1 MADMT
6 PLIVALVILFVFLP
20 YISDGILSVFHHPI
34 ISIISILTL
43 VWFTTKSPGLG
54 ILGLLVVGA
63 LYLERNRRTLFTAW
77 SRAPRMPEDREF
89 PVSPSMKFVDYE
101 VPSVSRHPFEPA
113 GGCNANSNE
122 WSAVAPT
129 INQKK
134 VLQSVPPG
142 SATWPVLV
150 KAFAS

>member
-6 PLIVALVILFVFLP
+6 PLIVLLVILFVLMP
-20 YISDGILSVFHHPI
+20 YFGDGILSIFHHPL
-34 ISIISILTL
+34 ISVIVL
-43 VWFTTKSPGLG
+43 VGLIWFTSKSPGLG
-54 ILGLLVVGA
+54 ILGLLVIGA

-89 PVSPSMKFVDYE
+89 PVSPSLRFVNYQ

-113 GGCNANSNE
+113 GGCDANSNE

-129 INQKK
+129 INEKK
-134 VLQSVPPG
+134 VLKTVPPG
-142 SATWPVLV
+142 AEGGPVIL
-150 KAFAS
+150 KTFA

>member
-1 MADMT
+1 MT
-6 PLIVALVILFVFLP
+6 PLIVLLVVLFVLMPF
-20 YISDGILSVFHHPI
+20 ISEGILSVFHHPI
-34 ISIISILTL
+34 ISIIAILAL
-43 VWFTTKSPGLG
+43 VYMTSKSPGLG
-54 ILGLLVVGA
+54 ILGLLVIGG

-77 SRAPRMPEDREF
+77 SHAPRMPEDREF
-89 PVSPSMKFVDYE
+89 PVSPSLKFVDYE
-101 VPSVSRHPFEPA
+101 KPTISRHPFEPA
-113 GGCNANSNE
+113 GGCDENSNV

-142 SATWPVLV
+142 AATWPVLA